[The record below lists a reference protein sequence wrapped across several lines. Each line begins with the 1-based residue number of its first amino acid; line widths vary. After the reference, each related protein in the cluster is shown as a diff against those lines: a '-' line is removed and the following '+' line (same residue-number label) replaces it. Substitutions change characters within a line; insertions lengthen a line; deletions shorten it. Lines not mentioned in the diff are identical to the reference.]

1 MELQSVENLGFVEVM
16 DRLSIFGE
24 YKYYDEPHV
33 YTCNGVDVGKSVTGL
48 IHAYETPFDS
58 KYWLA
63 KKSAERGITE
73 AELKKEWDYKAK
85 VSTVKGTMGH
95 DFIENFLSN
104 KIMRRETEMIFSQ
117 PIFESTDP
125 VTEKLDIIE
134 NMMGNFCVESKPTLI
149 PIKSEFVIGD
159 PEYDTAGMLDQL
171 FYNRK
176 TKMLHIWD
184 WKTNKEIRSSNRF
197 QSLVAPL
204 QHLEQCELV
213 IYSLQT
219 SIYRHIIEKRTG
231 IQLGDSWI
239 GWFFEENDGP
249 KFFKCHDLRK
259 EAEYILSQP
268 FTKKLK

>member
-213 IYSLQT
+213 IYPYKPRY
-219 SIYRHIIEKRTG
+219 I
-231 IQLGDSWI
+231 
-239 GWFFEENDGP
+239 
-249 KFFKCHDLRK
+249 
-259 EAEYILSQP
+259 AILS
-268 FTKKLK
+268 KKELEFSSVIPGLVGSLKKMTDLNSSNATILERKLNISFRSLSQKN